1 MIEPRQLYADRRHR
15 ILHWPAP
22 SGTTGQ
28 RLLVT
33 FEHGRDG
40 MRRFGPPT
48 WPKLAGRHDLEVMAV
63 QTARRDWYV
72 SYRSGALAEALSQLT
87 EGYRDVVLS
96 GFSMGAYAALLYSRA
111 AHARRVLAVSP
122 QYSIDPAVAPFDPM
136 RHRKF
141 RLIGRPMPLPQE
153 MGDTQVKGL
162 LIYDPTIAPD
172 RQHAALIAAH
182 FPRLSPCALP
192 YGGHPATGALNDA
205 GAVGTVT
212 GMVIED
218 TIDASAVR
226 ALHRKLR
233 SQSERYRL
241 RLAMAASI
249 RHPARA
255 APALRQIVEDPQA
268 EAEQRLEAAIQM
280 IDLQIPGAFELLSQL
295 LEDVPDP
302 PQRWMGRITRAID
315 RNGGF

>member
-1 MIEPRQLYADRRHR
+1 MIAPRQIHADRRHR

-22 SGTTGQ
+22 SGKTGQ

-40 MRRFGPPT
+40 MRRFGPPV
-48 WPKLAGRHDLEVMAV
+48 WPKLAARHDLDVMAV

-72 SYRSGALAEALSQLT
+72 SHRSEALAEALSGLT
-87 EGYRDVVLS
+87 GGYRDVVLT

-111 AHARRVLAVSP
+111 AHARRVMAVSP
-122 QYSIDPAVAPFDPM
+122 QYSIDPAVAPFDSG

-141 RLIGRPMPLPQE
+141 RLIGRPMPLPQQ
-153 MGDTQVKGL
+153 MGDTEVGGM
-162 LIYDPTIAPD
+162 LIYDPAIAAD
-172 RQHAALIAAH
+172 RQHARLIASH
-182 FPRLSPCALP
+182 FRKLSLCALP
-192 YGGHPATGALNDA
+192 YGGHPATGVLNDA
-205 GAVGTVT
+205 GAVGTVS

-218 TIDASAVR
+218 AIDARAIR
-226 ALHRKLR
+226 ALHRKVR
-233 SQSERYRL
+233 AQSRRYRL
-241 RLAMAASI
+241 GLAVAASA

-255 APALRQIVEDPQA
+255 IPALRQLAEDRRA
-268 EAEQRLEAAIQM
+268 EDEQRLEAAIRL
-280 IDLQIPGAFELLSQL
+280 IDLQAPGAFELLSQL

-302 PQRWMGRITRAID
+302 PRRWMGRITRAID